1 MVSLG
6 SKTLILGLVK
16 TRLRHVALR
25 IALLVVVLAAWA
37 SPAKAQDVER
47 DETWGTVSS
56 LTTVG
61 AVASQVLMPRLFYSA
76 PSVTV
81 GWRARWH
88 VSALAPVGAHL
99 GLVML
104 NEDVLKSAIADPRPG
119 CDDEAAAG
127 LPECRSFGMVSS
139 HAFSSFAALGNGVG
153 VFIFDTTKWSDGQF
167 SGGAFAGHV
176 VFPLIMASVS
186 AAGRGIGNYETG
198 EQIIAGATSGIAIG
212 FLTGMTYSLMQT
224 PECGYSGS
232 LICW

>member
-1 MVSLG
+1 MLSVGSTTSL
-6 SKTLILGLVK
+6 
-16 TRLRHVALR
+16 RDLRHR
-25 IALLVVVLAAWA
+25 RFWIALLATVLACCIVWP
-37 SPAKAQDVER
+37 SPARAQDVER

-56 LTTVG
+56 IATVS
-61 AVASQVLMPRLFYSA
+61 AVASQVLIPRIFYSA

-88 VSALAPVGAHL
+88 VSAMAPVGAHL

-104 NEDVLKSAIADPRPG
+104 NEDVLKPAIGDFRPG
-119 CDDEAAAG
+119 CDDTTTA
-127 LPECRSFGMVSS
+127 LPECQSFGMVSS

-153 VFIFDTTKWSDGQF
+153 VFLFDTIEWSDGQF

-176 VFPLIMASVS
+176 VFPLLMAGAS
-186 AAGRGIGNYETG
+186 AASRGIGNYETG
-198 EQIIAGATSGIAIG
+198 EQIIAGASSGLVIG

>member
-1 MVSLG
+1 MVSVG
-6 SKTLILGLVK
+6 SKTPALPRVQFA
-16 TRLRHVALR
+16 RLALPL
-25 IALLVVVLAAWA
+25 ALLLALVGWSSSAR
-37 SPAKAQDVER
+37 AQEAPER
-47 DETWGTVSS
+47 DATWGTVSS
-56 LTTVG
+56 ITTVG

-99 GLVML
+99 GMVML
-104 NEDVLKSAIADPRPG
+104 NEDVLKPAIGDFRPG
-119 CDDEAAAG
+119 CDETNADVA
-127 LPECRSFGMVSS
+127 PCRTFGMVSS

-153 VFIFDTTKWSDGQF
+153 VFVFDTTKWSDGNF

-176 VFPLIMASVS
+176 VFPLLMASVS

-198 EQIIAGATSGIAIG
+198 EQIIAGAASGIAIG

>member
-1 MVSLG
+1 MLSVGSWNIWDRLHRRVRLAPLG
-6 SKTLILGLVK
+6 AALVAGCI
-16 TRLRHVALR
+16 V
-25 IALLVVVLAAWA
+25 WP
-37 SPAKAQDVER
+37 SPASAQDIER

-56 LTTVG
+56 VATVS
-61 AVASQVLMPRLFYSA
+61 AVASQVLMPRIFYSA

-88 VSALAPVGAHL
+88 VSAMAPVGAHL

-104 NEDVLKSAIADPRPG
+104 NEDVLKPGIADFRPG
-119 CDDEAAAG
+119 CDDTTTAA
-127 LPECRSFGMVSS
+127 PQCQTYGMVSS

-153 VFIFDTTKWSDGQF
+153 VFVFDTIEWSDGNF
-167 SGGAFAGHV
+167 SGGAFAGEV
-176 VFPLIMASVS
+176 VFPLLMAGVS
-186 AAGRGIGNYETG
+186 AAGRGIGNYETSG
-198 EQIIAGATSGIAIG
+198 QIIAGASSGLVVG

>member
-1 MVSLG
+1 MVRVG
-6 SKTLILGLVK
+6 SKAKSWHHIRWRVRLGLASA
-16 TRLRHVALR
+16 AL
-25 IALLVVVLAAWA
+25 ACGLAWP
-37 SPAKAQDVER
+37 STGSAQEVER

-56 LTTVG
+56 ITTVG
-61 AVASQVLMPRLFYSA
+61 AVASQVLIPRIFYSA
-76 PSVTV
+76 PAVTV

-104 NEDVLKSAIADPRPG
+104 NEDVLKPAIADPRPG
-119 CDDEAAAG
+119 CDDTTAA

-153 VFIFDTTKWSDGQF
+153 VFLFDTIEWSDGNF

-176 VFPLIMASVS
+176 VFPLVMAGAS
-186 AAGRGIGNYETG
+186 AAGRGIGNFESS
-198 EQIIAGATSGIAIG
+198 EQIIAGASSGLVIG

>member
-1 MVSLG
+1 MLSVG
-6 SKTLILGLVK
+6 SSTNLREHFVRRR
-16 TRLRHVALR
+16 RLAWL
-25 IALLVVVLAAWA
+25 LAAVAAACIVWP
-37 SPAKAQDVER
+37 SPARAQDIER

-56 LTTVG
+56 VATVG
-61 AVASQVLMPRLFYSA
+61 AVASQLLMPRVFYSA

-88 VSALAPVGAHL
+88 VSAMAPVGAHL

-104 NEDVLKSAIADPRPG
+104 NEDVLKPGIADPRPG
-119 CDDEAAAG
+119 CDDTNTAA
-127 LPECRSFGMVSS
+127 PECQTYGMVSS
-139 HAFSSFAALGNGVG
+139 HAFSSFAALGNGFG
-153 VFIFDTTKWSDGQF
+153 VFLFDTIDWSDGQF

-198 EQIIAGATSGIAIG
+198 EQIIAGASSGLVIG

>member
-1 MVSLG
+1 MVRVG
-6 SKTLILGLVK
+6 SKANSWHHIRRRVRLGLAS
-16 TRLRHVALR
+16 TAL
-25 IALLVVVLAAWA
+25 ACGLAWP
-37 SPAKAQDVER
+37 STGSAQEVER

-56 LTTVG
+56 ITTVG
-61 AVASQVLMPRLFYSA
+61 AVASQVLIPRIFYSA
-76 PSVTV
+76 PAVTV

-104 NEDVLKSAIADPRPG
+104 NEDVLKPAIADPRPG
-119 CDDEAAAG
+119 CDDTTAA

-153 VFIFDTTKWSDGQF
+153 VFLFDTIEWSDGNF

-176 VFPLIMASVS
+176 VFPLVMAGAS
-186 AAGRGIGNYETG
+186 AAGRGIGNYETS
-198 EQIIAGATSGIAIG
+198 EQIIAGASSGLVIG